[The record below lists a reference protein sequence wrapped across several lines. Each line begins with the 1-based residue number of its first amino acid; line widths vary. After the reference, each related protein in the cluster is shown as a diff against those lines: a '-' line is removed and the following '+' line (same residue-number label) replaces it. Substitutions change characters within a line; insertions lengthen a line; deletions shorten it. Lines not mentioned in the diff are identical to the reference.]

1 MSDLWKLNDHIFA
14 ELDRLAELDVNDAEA
29 REAEI
34 ERSKAIGSMAGRAI
48 ENARAV
54 MDAVKV
60 QIAADDTIADSMAI
74 PRLLLGEPDI
84 EIRVDGR

>member
-60 QIAADDTIADSMAI
+60 QIAADDTVADSMAI
-74 PRLLLGEPDI
+74 PRLLLGEPAI
-84 EIRVDGR
+84 EMKVDSR